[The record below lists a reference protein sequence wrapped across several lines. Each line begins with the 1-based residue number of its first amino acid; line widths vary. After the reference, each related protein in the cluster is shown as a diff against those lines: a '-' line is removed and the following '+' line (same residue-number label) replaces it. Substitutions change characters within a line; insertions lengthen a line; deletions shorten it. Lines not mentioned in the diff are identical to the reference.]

1 MNIVLVFLCNLT
13 LYLHA
18 VASEQHSESYPRRP
32 PPVDEAVNNGSYGF
46 YPTYTFVT
54 EVDLNAPMTN
64 FMQWD
69 ERCNDGL
76 LYFLTPRGWGIGNP
90 GPMILDEQGNLVWSK
105 HFANKFGGQAYDFMV
120 QKYRGEEYL
129 TFWLGDDR
137 VRGHGSGFY
146 YMVSDGFKRQS
157 FILILI
163 TIRAAQCFV

>member
-1 MNIVLVFLCNLT
+1 MKIALLFIWHLATC
-13 LYLHA
+13 LYA
-18 VASEQHSESYPRRP
+18 EASSPKHP
-32 PPVDEAVNNGSYGF
+32 PPVDEAVNNGSLGY
-46 YPTYTFVT
+46 YPTHTFPS
-54 EVDLNAPMTN
+54 EPDLNAPYTN
-64 FMQWD
+64 FMRWD

-90 GPMILDEQGNLVWSK
+90 GPMILDEQGNLIWTK

-146 YMVSDGFKRQS
+146 YMVSDAFDKTTLG
-157 FILILI
+157 LILI
-163 TIRAAQCFV
+163 MLRAAQLLI